1 MANEVTTTSADDLV
15 YAAEIAT
22 DAIIEELRANNNAMA
37 LVRYHSIA
45 GFPSK
50 AKDFPKLPTLTAA
63 SVAEATDLSNSAF
76 ATSKATI
83 TAGEVGVM
91 TTLTDVLS
99 ASDIVDD
106 GLYVNAAARAVATK
120 ITTDIAALSAGF
132 SNSSGSTGVDLTEDA
147 ILSAIATLEAASVPG
162 PFGMLLH
169 PQQKYD
175 LVSDIGTTFTPG
187 GNSGAS
193 ARSELN
199 DIAAARPDGMMG
211 DLFGMPV
218 YVTAAVPTAN
228 AGADRLGMIVD
239 VNRAIGF
246 VEKWAARVEFQRDA
260 SLRAVEAVTVAN
272 YGVGEIDDSSGVGIL
287 SDA

>member
-22 DAIIEELRANNNAMA
+22 DAIIEELRANNNAMN

-45 GFPSK
+45 GFPTK
-50 AKDFPKLPTLTAA
+50 AKQFPKLPTLTAS
-63 SVAEATDLSNSAF
+63 SVAEATDLTNSAY
-76 ATSKATI
+76 ATTKATI
-83 TAGEVGVM
+83 TAGEVGLM

-99 ASDIVDD
+99 VSDIVGDEV
-106 GLYVNAAARAVATK
+106 YVNSAARAVATK
-120 ITTDIAALSAGF
+120 VTTDIAALSAGF
-132 SNSSGSTGVDLTEDA
+132 SVAKGATTVDLTEDV
-147 ILSAIATLEAASVPG
+147 ILQAIAALEAASVPG

-175 LVSDIGTTFTPG
+175 LVADIGTTFTPG
-187 GNSGAS
+187 GNSGRS
-193 ARSELN
+193 ARDELN

-218 YVTAAVPTAN
+218 YISAAVPTAN

-246 VEKWAARVEFQRDA
+246 VSKWDARVEFQRDA
-260 SLRAVEAVTVAN
+260 SLRAIEAVTVAD
-272 YGVGEIDDSSGVGIL
+272 YGVGEIDDSSGIGIL